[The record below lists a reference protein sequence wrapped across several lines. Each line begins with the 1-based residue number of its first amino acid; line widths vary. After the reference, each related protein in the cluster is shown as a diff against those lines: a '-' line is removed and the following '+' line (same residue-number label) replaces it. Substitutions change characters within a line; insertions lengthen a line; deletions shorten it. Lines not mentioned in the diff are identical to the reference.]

1 VSVGFDGL
9 DVVVT
14 GGTGA
19 LGRAVVG
26 RLIEQGAVCH
36 VPAWS
41 AEEVAR
47 FDLAD
52 HARVR
57 VTEGVDGTDED
68 SVSSYFAALPR
79 LWGSIHVVGGFAM
92 APLLET
98 AAADFRRMFELNAV
112 TAFLSCR
119 EAARAIRRSGGGG
132 GRIVNVAARPALS
145 PTGGMIAYTTSKAAV
160 VAMTRSL
167 ADELVGDHI
176 LVNAIAPSVMDTPS
190 NRLAMPAADFAK
202 WPKVEEVATAISYL
216 ASPANAL
223 TTGLV
228 MPVYGRA

>member
-1 VSVGFDGL
+1 MGFDGRH
-9 DVVVT
+9 VVVT

-19 LGRAVVG
+19 LGRAVVA
-26 RLIEQGAVCH
+26 RLVEDGAVCH

-41 AEEVAR
+41 AKEVAR
-47 FDLAD
+47 FELKD
-52 HARVR
+52 HARVN
-57 VTEGVDGTDED
+57 VAEGIDLTDEG
-68 SVSSYFAALPR
+68 SVEAFYRELPP
-79 LWGSIHVVGGFAM
+79 LWGSIHVVGGFSM
-92 APLLET
+92 APLLATEI
-98 AAADFRRMFELNAV
+98 AEFRRMFELNAV

-119 EAARAIRRSGGGG
+119 EAVRAIRRAGGG

-160 VAMTRSL
+160 VSMTRSL
-167 ADELVGDHI
+167 ADELNDERI
-176 LVNAIAPSVMDTPS
+176 LVNAIAPSVMDTPG
-190 NRLAMPAADFAK
+190 NRAAMPDADFDR
-202 WPKVEEVATAISYL
+202 WPKVEEVARAVGYL

>member
-1 VSVGFDGL
+1 MGFDGR

-19 LGRAVVG
+19 LGRAVVA
-26 RLIEQGAVCH
+26 RLLEGGAVCH

-41 AEEVAR
+41 PEEVAR
-47 FDLAD
+47 FDLAG

-57 VTEGVDGTDED
+57 VTEGVDLTDEG
-68 SVSSYFAALPR
+68 SVSSFYAALPR

-98 AAADFRRMFELNAV
+98 GAADFRRMFELNAV

-119 EAARAIRRSGGGG
+119 EAVRAIRRGDGGG
-132 GRIVNVAARPALS
+132 GRIVNVAARPALT
-145 PTGGMIAYTTSKAAV
+145 PTGGMIAYSTSKAAV
-160 VAMTRSL
+160 VAITQSL
-167 ADELVGDHI
+167 ADELKDEHI
-176 LVNAIAPSVMDTPS
+176 LVNAIAPSVMDTPG
-190 NRLAMPAADFAK
+190 NRRAMPDADFGQ
-202 WPKVEEVATAISYL
+202 WPKVDEVARAVSYL